1 MAAQKPLTRSR
12 LHEILAHYG
21 PGVSMET
28 KGGYD
33 AGVYFSFT
41 GRLLEPVAD
50 GGRIVGGRL
59 AGRYGFCSE
68 AIVATREETRSRGGR
83 GYGIDLFF
91 ARCEAR
97 EATLRRWLADY
108 EAKAGRSAAVADPD
122 SGLLSEGDGAAVE
135 REPRS

>member
-21 PGVSMET
+21 PGVSMEA

-33 AGVYFSFT
+33 TGVYFSFT
-41 GRLLEPVAD
+41 GRLVEPTAD

-59 AGRYGFCSE
+59 AGRHGFCSE

-83 GYGIDLFF
+83 AYGIGRFF
-91 ARCEAR
+91 ARCQTR

-108 EAKAGRSAAVADPD
+108 EAKAGRTAAVAHPGP
-122 SGLLSEGDGAAVE
+122 GLLSEGDGDAAE
-135 REPRS
+135 REPRP